1 MVVERRGQARQPRE
15 EDDKRLL
22 DAMSQSPES
31 VVDASLR
38 ELRGRRRPIVIPGLH
53 NKLLALATGWLPR
66 RALVVASGRV
76 GELA

>member
-1 MVVERRGQARQPRE
+1 
-15 EDDKRLL
+15 
-22 DAMSQSPES
+22 MSQSPES